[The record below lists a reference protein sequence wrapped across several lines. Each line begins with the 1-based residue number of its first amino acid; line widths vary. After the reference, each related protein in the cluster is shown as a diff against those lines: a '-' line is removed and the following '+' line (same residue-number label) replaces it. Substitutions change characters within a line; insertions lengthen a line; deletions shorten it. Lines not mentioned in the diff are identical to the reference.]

1 MRKAKGN
8 LPRRQIEAH
17 HPHEEEH
24 QRGTMAVVQPL
35 FCSRC
40 GGDAMTTA
48 VALFVFN
55 RPEFSLGMLTPT
67 GKCPESFEVR
77 YKDENGHRLNSIYR

>member
-1 MRKAKGN
+1 
-8 LPRRQIEAH
+8 
-17 HPHEEEH
+17 
-24 QRGTMAVVQPL
+24 MAVVQPL

-40 GGDAMTTA
+40 GGEAMTTA
-48 VALFVFN
+48 VALFVLN
-55 RPEFSLGMLTPT
+55 RPEFFPGMLTFP